1 MRYGKYESSE
11 RGNVGTAITFL
22 LMGLGAGALAAL
34 LFAPK
39 AGKQMRRDLRRR
51 YEDARD
57 TFDEWKD
64 EAKEVA
70 EEAIERGTE
79 IAEEVRDRVTPLAKA
94 ARRG

>member
-39 AGKQMRRDLRRR
+39 SGKQMRRDLRRR
-51 YEDARD
+51 YQ
-57 TFDEWKD
+57 
-64 EAKEVA
+64 V
-70 EEAIERGTE
+70 
-79 IAEEVRDRVTPLAKA
+79 
-94 ARRG
+94 

>member
-79 IAEEVRDRVTPLAKA
+79 IAEEVRDRVTPLTKA